1 MSEAKLISSKNFR
14 IMEAYAAVLIGYWV
28 VIALL
33 TKGQKLLEQRINKFM
48 GVK

>member
-1 MSEAKLISSKNFR
+1 MNR
-14 IMEAYAAVLIGYWV
+14 IKIQGGGFDVYVYWV

>member
-1 MSEAKLISSKNFR
+1 MKLIG
-14 IMEAYAAVLIGYWV
+14 VDD